1 MALLPTD
8 YTALDAIWIFSNEF
22 KTITSKEIWSAHTS
36 QPLGKPL
43 HKHSGK
49 MYMGSAGITLTDS
62 ETGAKTEIPRELF
75 SSYAVGFDDLFTRL
89 GYSRGLNPPLH
100 FGIAEETVYI
110 FSRREG
116 ESFYSGAEPSVI
128 ACIDPTNSALVRR
141 TSLHGSIRAKLVYG
155 TVFGASAGLIVTG
168 VVLWLI
174 TGVLVTL
181 IINLVIGLFLP
192 TIFLFAGRTGRD

>member
-1 MALLPTD
+1 MALYPTD
-8 YTALDAIWIFSNEF
+8 YTALDAIWIFTNEF

-49 MYMGSAGITLTDS
+49 MYMGTDCNTLNYS
-62 ETGAKTEIPRELF
+62 ETGEKTEIPRELF

-89 GYSRGLNPPLH
+89 GYSRGLNSPLH

-110 FSRREG
+110 LSRREG

-128 ACIDPTNSALVRR
+128 ACIDPTNAALVRR
-141 TSLHGSIRAKLVYG
+141 AFLHGSIRAKLVHG
-155 TVFGASAGLIVTG
+155 TVFGASAVPIVTG
-168 VVLWLI
+168 RRPARAESIRW
-174 TGVLVTL
+174 
-181 IINLVIGLFLP
+181 
-192 TIFLFAGRTGRD
+192 